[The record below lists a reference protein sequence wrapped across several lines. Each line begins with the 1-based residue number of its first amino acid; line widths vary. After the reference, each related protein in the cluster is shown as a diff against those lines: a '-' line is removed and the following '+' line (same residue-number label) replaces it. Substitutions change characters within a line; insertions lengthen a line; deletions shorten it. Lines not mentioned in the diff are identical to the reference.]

1 MIVGQNAQP
10 PYVRRVSERELRL
23 AAEQCLTYADKGDL
37 LVVDDRNRQYAIV
50 SIGRWQELSRAN
62 RP

>member
-23 AAEQCLTYADKGDL
+23 AAEQCLAYADN
-37 LVVDDRNRQYAIV
+37 LVVDDRNRQYVIV
-50 SIGRWQELSRAN
+50 SIGRWQELSRA
-62 RP
+62 